1 MNANETNAR
10 RFGYLK
16 EETATETY
24 VVCRGDEYKE
34 EDGENN
40 VIAETTDES
49 EAKEIALNESR
60 ENGCAVS
67 VVRMSDKTAV
77 LVISDS
83 IGLAPEAAAAYDA
96 LCSSFVDTYQPKPTN
111 SDNTPATDFSELSHA
126 ETIARRIEA
135 MEPRGAWNNG
145 VKQYALMLL
154 DWYETEANE
163 SPLTL
168 ETMLNGAKDWK
179 QYARGGAGVA
189 QCYNARIAET
199 LCSPSELKRNN
210 HGAKMPNRF
219 EDWQDIEARALFQAW
234 RLITEAETLVN
245 CNA

>member
-1 MNANETNAR
+1 MNANEIPANVTFTEYTGETDWRNNVETINVNGVEYGIRVRRMHGLNPAR
-10 RFGYLK
+10 
-16 EETATETY
+16 
-24 VVCRGDEYKE
+24 
-34 EDGENN
+34 DGEYY
-40 VIAETTDES
+40 VIYMPD
-49 EAKEIALNESR
+49 EAKAEQLEAALKAAGHKATPDEC
-60 ENGCAVS
+60 GVI
-67 VVRMSDKTAV
+67 VRTWAAFMAGV
-77 LVISDS
+77 EMLNQEQP
-83 IGLAPEAAAAYDA
+83 APE
-96 LCSSFVDTYQPKPTN
+96 
-111 SDNTPATDFSELSHA
+111 FSELSHA
-126 ETIARRIEA
+126 ATIARRIEA
-135 MEPRGAWNNG
+135 MRPRGAWKNG

-168 ETMLNGAKDWK
+168 ETMLNGAKDWQ

-219 EDWQDIEARALFQAW
+219 EDWQDIESCALFQAW